1 MLGTVRAR
9 ILCFAFLCVFALS
22 GLAAL
27 SWTIILKAEDAT
39 DALIRTN
46 LEETWLLTDLEQSHR
61 RLQDLAYKVK
71 AQLLL
76 WDEIQPAFATLREEL
91 PDRWSAVQSNAGLQ
105 PWAEEH
111 TGDFERVQAL
121 MTSMAKGVEQK
132 SYYRVGQVVD
142 FDLFPALEPML
153 AAINERQRRS
163 RGSVENGADELLAFL
178 SDQQTFLI
186 AGSVGFLVL
195 VILMTLWLRA
205 SVIQRLQR
213 MARELTAMEENS
225 DLTRVP
231 VLNGK
236 DEVAGVSRALGA
248 LVLRFEQFISDIRGA
263 ASGLNE
269 RSSTLDEGAES
280 LQQASE
286 KTRKQIQDVS
296 QSMAAIADQA
306 SAIDRATNRSAE
318 TVREAVSANAEVQ
331 QRLVTS
337 ENAAETTV
345 DVISRVSTS
354 IHALNESTGK
364 IEQVIGVIAEIA
376 EQTNLLAL
384 NAAIEAARAGE
395 HGRGFA
401 VVADEVRTLSLRTSE
416 STRDISQWVQD
427 LVSGVA
433 DVDSLLGEM
442 RDAGSRNREHLVA
455 LRDHLESLGERFVHL
470 EDHSAEITAA
480 ISTQHDE
487 IGRVGR
493 RSAVLDES
501 ADFLIESVE
510 NTRSI
515 SEALRQESVSMRQ
528 LIAHFRTATDAA

>member
-9 ILCFAFLCVFALS
+9 IFCFAFLCVFALA

-27 SWTIILKAEDAT
+27 SWTIILKAEEAS

-46 LEETWLLTDLEQSHR
+46 LEETWLLADLEQSHR
-61 RLQDLAYKVK
+61 KLQDLAYKVK

-76 WDEIQPAFATLREEL
+76 WDEIQPAFANLEL
-91 PDRWSAVQSNAGLQ
+91 ALPEHWEAVQANSGLQ
-105 PWAEEH
+105 SWAESH
-111 TGDFERVQAL
+111 AADFARVQAL
-121 MTSMAKGVEQK
+121 MAAMSAGIEQK

-142 FDLFPALEPML
+142 FDLFPALEPIL
-153 AAINERQRRS
+153 AAINERQVTS
-163 RGSVENGADELLAFL
+163 RESVKNGADELLAFL
-178 SDQQTFLI
+178 SDQQTFLV
-186 AGSVGFLVL
+186 AGSVGFLAL
-195 VILMTLWLRA
+195 VILMTLWLRV
-205 SVIQRLQR
+205 SVIQRLR
-213 MARELTAMEENS
+213 RIARELEAMEEHS

-248 LVLRFEQFISDIRGA
+248 LVSRFEQFIGDVRGA
-263 ASGLNE
+263 AGGLNE
-269 RSSTLDEGAES
+269 RSSTLDHGAES

-286 KTRKQIQDVS
+286 KTRQQIQDVS

-306 SAIDRATNRSAE
+306 SAIDHATNASAE
-318 TVREAVSANAEVQ
+318 TVREAVAANAGVQ
-331 QRLVTS
+331 ERLVTS
-337 ENAAETTV
+337 EKAAENTV
-345 DVISRVSTS
+345 EVISRVSAS

-416 STRDISQWVQD
+416 STQNISQWVQD
-427 LVSGVA
+427 LVSGVSG
-433 DVDSLLGEM
+433 VDGLLGEM
-442 RDAGSRNREHLVA
+442 GEAGSQNREHLVA
-455 LRDHLESLGERFVHL
+455 LRGHLEGLGDRFVRL
-470 EDHSAEITAA
+470 EEHSAEITAA
-480 ISTQHDE
+480 ITTQHDE

-515 SEALRQESVSMRQ
+515 SEALRQESLSMRQ
-528 LIAHFRTATDAA
+528 LIAHFRTASDAA

>member
-9 ILCFAFLCVFALS
+9 IFCFAFLCVFALA

-27 SWTIILKAEDAT
+27 SWTIILKAEDASN
-39 DALIRTN
+39 ALIRTN
-46 LEETWLLTDLEQSHR
+46 LEETWLLADLEQSHR
-61 RLQDLAYKVK
+61 QLQDLAYKVK

-76 WDEIQPAFATLREEL
+76 WDEIQPAFTKLQEAL
-91 PDRWSAVQSNAGLQ
+91 PQNWQAVSDNAALK
-105 PWAEEH
+105 PWAEQH
-111 TGDFERVQAL
+111 VADFERVQAL
-121 MTSMAKGVEQK
+121 LVAMGKGVDQK

-153 AAINERQRRS
+153 AAISERQLQS
-163 RGSVENGADELLAFL
+163 RASVEAGADDLLAFL
-178 SDQQTFLI
+178 SSQQTFLV
-186 AGSVGFLVL
+186 AGSLGFLLL
-195 VILMTLWLRA
+195 VIVMTVWLRQ
-205 SVIQRLQR
+205 SVILRLQGI
-213 MARELTAMEENS
+213 ARELTAMEKNS

-248 LVLRFEQFISDIRGA
+248 LVSRFEQFIADIRDA
-263 ASGLNE
+263 AGGLNQ
-269 RSSTLDEGAES
+269 RSGVLDEGAES
-280 LQQASE
+280 LLKASDQ
-286 KTRKQIQDVS
+286 TRKQIQDVS

-306 SAIDRATNRSAE
+306 SAINQATNRSAE

-337 ENAAETTV
+337 ENAAENTV
-345 DVISRVSTS
+345 EVIGRVSTS
-354 IHALNESTGK
+354 IHALNDSTGK
-364 IEQVIGVIAEIA
+364 IEQVIGVIADIA

-416 STRDISQWVQD
+416 STRNISQWVQD

-433 DVDSLLGEM
+433 GVDGLLAEM

-455 LRDHLESLGERFVHL
+455 LRDHLEGLGERFIHL
-470 EDHSAEITAA
+470 ETHSAEITAA
-480 ISTQHDE
+480 IATQHDE
-487 IGRVGR
+487 ISRVGR
-493 RSAVLDES
+493 RSAALDES

-515 SEALRQESVSMRQ
+515 SEALRQESQSMRQ
-528 LIAHFRTATDAA
+528 LIAHFRTAADPA

>member
-27 SWTIILKAEDAT
+27 SWTIILKAEEAT

-61 RLQDLAYKVK
+61 RLQDLAYKMK

-111 TGDFERVQAL
+111 AGDFERVQAL
-121 MTSMAKGVEQK
+121 MASMAKGVEQK

>member
-9 ILCFAFLCVFALS
+9 IFCFAFLCVFALS

-27 SWTIILKAEDAT
+27 SWTIILKAEEAS

-46 LEETWLLTDLEQSHR
+46 LEETWLLADLEQSHR

-76 WDEIQPAFATLREEL
+76 WDEIQPAFATLQEEI
-91 PDRWSAVQSNAGLQ
+91 PHDWSAVQGNAGLQ

-111 TGDFERVQAL
+111 AEDFERVQAL
-121 MTSMAKGVEQK
+121 IASMSKGVEQK

-153 AAINERQRRS
+153 AAINEQQLQS
-163 RGSVENGADELLAFL
+163 RGSVESGADELLAFL
-178 SDQQTFLI
+178 SSQQTFLI
-186 AGSVGFLVL
+186 AGSVGFLLL

-213 MARELTAMEENS
+213 IARELTAMEENS

-231 VLNGK
+231 VLKGR

-248 LVLRFEQFISDIRGA
+248 LVSRFEQFISDIRGA
-263 ASGLNE
+263 AGGLNE

-286 KTRKQIQDVS
+286 RTRKQIQDVS

-337 ENAAETTV
+337 ENAAENTV

-416 STRDISQWVQD
+416 STRNISQWVQD

-433 DVDSLLGEM
+433 GVDGLLGEM

-455 LRDHLESLGERFVHL
+455 LRGHLESLGERFVHL
-470 EDHSAEITAA
+470 EEHSAEITAA
-480 ISTQHDE
+480 ITTQHDE

-528 LIAHFRTATDAA
+528 LIAHFRTANDAA

>member
-163 RGSVENGADELLAFL
+163 RGSVENGADELVAFL

-225 DLTRVP
+225 DLTQVP

>member
-91 PDRWSAVQSNAGLQ
+91 PDRWSAVQTNAGLQ

-186 AGSVGFLVL
+186 AGSFGFLVL